1 LEARTTAT
9 LPGSTERIAEE
20 ALGGAVQRLC
30 RGGTWQAL
38 ARELAWRAVT
48 GGLRDARMVEGFA
61 ATAEAMLAAAID
73 DALWE
78 VERAAIGGRDAVLAQ
93 RPGELDAALA
103 AARVDAE
110 EQAESLAADAY
121 DRVLE
126 SLLAG
131 SRRAA

>member
-1 LEARTTAT
+1 M
-9 LPGSTERIAEE
+9 
-20 ALGGAVQRLC
+20 
-30 RGGTWQAL
+30 
-38 ARELAWRAVT
+38 T